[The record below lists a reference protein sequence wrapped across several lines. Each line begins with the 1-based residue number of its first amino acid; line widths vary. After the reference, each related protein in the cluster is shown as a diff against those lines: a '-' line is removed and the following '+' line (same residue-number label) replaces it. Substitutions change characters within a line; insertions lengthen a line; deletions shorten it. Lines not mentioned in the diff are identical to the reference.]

1 MEKKVIR
8 RYFRSE
14 ETLAQI
20 ATDFKFLFRMVN
32 RSGGE
37 FSIQLRE
44 DYFNIYYKGNSLAKV
59 TPSRN
64 RRYRIEIHKK
74 FAKDMMCE
82 ALGEYVSQEPRMGRG
97 GYVRFIVA
105 ANRLHQFLQKKHIVR
120 LSRNIKKRNYG
131 EEISLEQVLI
141 TDNPPTEKF
150 IIIDRQVADHETRAQ
165 MDLLALKRNSVN
177 GPFHFL
183 VIEVKLGWNPELQ
196 GKVGKQLSGY
206 LGHIRSHIRDYIDCY
221 KENYRQKKQLGLLCD
236 RLPDEINIG
245 EEPVEGLVVVGGY
258 SQLAKESLKSLRA
271 QWPHIKVRHL
281 KMSLY

>member
-1 MEKKVIR
+1 
-8 RYFRSE
+8 
-14 ETLAQI
+14 
-20 ATDFKFLFRMVN
+20 
-32 RSGGE
+32 
-37 FSIQLRE
+37 
-44 DYFNIYYKGNSLAKV
+44 
-59 TPSRN
+59 
-64 RRYRIEIHKK
+64 
-74 FAKDMMCE
+74 
-82 ALGEYVSQEPRMGRG
+82 
-97 GYVRFIVA
+97 
-105 ANRLHQFLQKKHIVR
+105 
-120 LSRNIKKRNYG
+120 
-131 EEISLEQVLI
+131 
-141 TDNPPTEKF
+141 
-150 IIIDRQVADHETRAQ
+150 